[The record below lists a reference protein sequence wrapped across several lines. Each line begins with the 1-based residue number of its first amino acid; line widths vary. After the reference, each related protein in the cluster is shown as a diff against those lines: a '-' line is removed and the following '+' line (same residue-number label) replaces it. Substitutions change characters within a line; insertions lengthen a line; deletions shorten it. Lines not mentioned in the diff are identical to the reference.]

1 MEKRYLLN
9 PVFFLCLAVAAFFL
23 CPAGILAQEISKVS
37 KEGKI
42 SGTVKDEQ
50 GQPLAY
56 ATVLLSPGSKGTTTD
71 EQGYFVLDKITA
83 GVYSLRV
90 NFIGY
95 LQQEKILEVEPAN
108 QATITFTLK
117 EATQNLQE
125 VSVVGK
131 SQTAQVKEQS
141 YAVAAIDARPYQNST
156 ADINQVLDRTA
167 GVRIREEGGMGS
179 DFNFSLNGFSGR
191 QVRFFLDGIPMDNFG
206 PSLSLNNIPVNMA
219 ERIEVYKGVV
229 PVWLGT
235 DALGGAVNIVT
246 RQQPNFLDASYSI
259 GSFNTHR
266 TAVNAAY
273 TNAQTG
279 FTVRTNVFH
288 NYSDNSYRVYV
299 PVVDLSNNRKSS
311 PQWVRRFHDGY
322 ESAGLQLEAGLSN
335 KKFADQLLLGFIVS
349 GNEQEVQT
357 GVTMESVFG
366 AMSRNSQSFIPS
378 VKYRKHDLFIP
389 GLDLSFSSLYN
400 RSRSQVVDT
409 TARIYNWLGESRAR
423 SSATAGENRR
433 TRINNQDGEAITR
446 ANLSYRLSDRHSL
459 ALNYLFTDFQ
469 RQTNDPEDLHNP
481 AHHIPQRISRHTA
494 GLAWQWDYNEKGS
507 VTLFSKL
514 YAMEAGS
521 YRRVNFATERE
532 ELQPVHTSYG
542 RTGYG
547 LATAYFL
554 QPQLQLK
561 ASYEHTYRLPEGNEM
576 FGDGLFL
583 ERNPEL
589 RPELSDNLNL
599 GFLYANAGNAD
610 HRLSLE
616 SNLIYRQTTDFIRLN
631 ATRTIKKFVNLS
643 DARTA
648 GVEGEVRYSWKGMLH
663 ASINASFQ
671 DIIDTRDSIM
681 LDNTYVG
688 AGKSKNYAYGLRVPN
703 IPYLFGNANLS
714 GVFKEVGYE
723 HAVLSLNWS
732 LHYVDEYFLAM
743 SAMGK
748 PGSKDIIPSQLS
760 QDIGFSYSLQ
770 EGKYNI
776 SLEGRNITD
785 AMLYD
790 NFFLQKP
797 GRAFYAK
804 FRYFLAY

>member
-1 MEKRYLLN
+1 MKYRYLLS
-9 PVFFLCLAVAAFFL
+9 PLFIICIAVAAFLLLPVEL
-23 CPAGILAQEISKVS
+23 CAQAIS

-42 SGTVKDEQ
+42 NGTVKDEE

-56 ATVLLSPGSKGTTTD
+56 ATVLLIPGSQGTTTD
-71 EQGYFVLDKITA
+71 EQGHFVFDKIA
-83 GVYSLRV
+83 GGAYQLRV

-95 LQQEKILEVEPAN
+95 IQQEKMLEL
-108 QATITFTLK
+108 QAGKQAEVSFILK
-117 EATQNLQE
+117 EATHNLRE

-131 SQTAQVKEQS
+131 SQTVQVKEQAYTVS
-141 YAVAAIDARPYQNST
+141 AIDARPYQNTT
-156 ADINQVLDRTA
+156 ADINQLLDRTA

-206 PSLSLNNIPVNMA
+206 SSLSLNNIPVNMA

-246 RQQPNFLDASYSI
+246 NQRANFLDASYSI

-273 TNAQTG
+273 SNSRTG
-279 FTVRTNVFH
+279 FTVRTNAFH

-299 PVVDLSNNRKSS
+299 PVVNLSNNQKSS
-311 PQWVRRFHDGY
+311 PQWVRRFNDGY
-322 ESAGLQLEAGLSN
+322 ESAGLQLEAGVSN
-335 KKFADQLLLGFIVS
+335 KKFADQLLLGFIIS
-349 GNEQEVQT
+349 GNEQGVQT

-378 VKYRKHDLFIP
+378 VKYRKRDLFTK
-389 GLDLSFSSLYN
+389 GLDLGLSSMYN
-400 RSRSQVVDT
+400 RSRSQAVDT
-409 TARIYNWLGESRAR
+409 TARVYNWLGESRPR
-423 SSATAGENRR
+423 SAATAGENRR
-433 TRINNQDGEAITR
+433 TRISNRDGEAITR
-446 ANLSYRLSDRHSL
+446 ANLSYRFSEYHSF

-469 RQTNDPEDLHNP
+469 RQTSDPEDPNNPSHN
-481 AHHIPQRISRHTA
+481 IPQNISKHTA
-494 GLAWQWDYNEKGS
+494 GFAWQWDYNEKGS
-507 VTLFSKL
+507 FTLFSKL
-514 YAMEAGS
+514 FVMDAGS
-521 YRRVNFATERE
+521 FKRINFATERE
-532 ELQPVHTSYG
+532 ELQPVYTSYS
-542 RTGYG
+542 RAGYG
-547 LATAYFL
+547 MATTYFL

-561 ASYEHTYRLPEGNEM
+561 ASYEHTYRLPEGYEM

-583 ERNPEL
+583 ERNPDL
-589 RPELSDNLNL
+589 KPELSDNLNL
-599 GFLYANAGNAD
+599 AFLYTSPWDSD

-616 SNLIYRQTTDFIRLN
+616 SNFIYRQTTDFIRLN

-648 GVEGEVRYSWKGMLH
+648 GVEAELRYSWKGMLH
-663 ASINASFQ
+663 ASVNASFQ
-671 DIIDTRDSIM
+671 DIIDTRDSLV

-688 AGKSKNYAYGLRVPN
+688 AGKSKNYSYGLRLPN
-703 IPYLFGNANLS
+703 IPYLFGNASLS
-714 GVFKEVGYE
+714 GVFKKVGYE
-723 HAVLSLNWS
+723 HAVLTANWS

-748 PGSKDIIPSQLS
+748 PSSKDIIPSQLS
-760 QDIGFSYSLQ
+760 QDIGMSYSLQ

-776 SLEGRNITD
+776 SLECRNITD

-804 FRYFLAY
+804 FRYYIGY